1 MIQLNNKNMDAQI
14 IIILLLVGLAAGM
27 LSGMVGVGGGIIIVP
42 CLVYF
47 LGFSQKMAQGTSLG
61 LLLLPVGILGV
72 LQFYKSGYI
81 DVRVVLIIALAFIAG
96 SYFGSKWALS
106 LPQDT
111 VKKIFA
117 VVMLLISL
125 KMLFIDKKNPEN
137 VKENN
142 ASLHNENTLPG
153 SPG

>member
-1 MIQLNNKNMDAQI
+1 MDIQI
-14 IIILLLVGLAAGM
+14 ILVLLLVGLAAGM

-42 CLVYF
+42 CLIYF

-72 LQFYKSGYI
+72 LQFYKSGYV
-81 DVRVVLIIALAFIAG
+81 DVKVVLIIGAAFIAG
-96 SYFGSKWALS
+96 SYFGSRLALS

-117 VVMLLISL
+117 VVMLLMSV
-125 KMLFIDKKNPEN
+125 KMLFLDKKHPE
-137 VKENN
+137 VGPEKV
-142 ASLHNENTLPG
+142 SNTNIITQHTP
-153 SPG
+153 PKDPT